1 MYDTYYNVNDIY
13 IDILLYFLGNN
24 AESLHMFSTD
34 IVFWVFSDTGWMRGC
49 RWYTTQCPW
58 VMHLTRPNNW
68 LKQKQTKSFNSSLV
82 HRTGVLLSPETQ
94 PPTTEILTW
103 TRMTVIRDLPEEGAR
118 ELWDSEFPP
127 PPFVHLFPI
136 SMGPPGPCESPQTSL
151 TQSTVNQFSLN
162 CWVWLSSQGV
172 LGESL

>member
-34 IVFWVFSDTGWMRGC
+34 VVFWVFSDTGWMHGC

-68 LKQKQTKSFNSSLV
+68 LKQKQTKSFNSSLI

-94 PPTTEILTW
+94 PATAEILTW
-103 TRMTVIRDLPEEGAR
+103 TRMAVIRDCLKRAQESSR
-118 ELWDSEFPP
+118 TVNFLP

-136 SMGPPGPCESPQTSL
+136 STGPPGPGVSPQPSL

-162 CWVWLSSQGV
+162 CWVWPSSQGV